1 MVLEQD
7 QGRVQVSL
15 AANRLGADG
24 LALQIVLPALFVGL
38 ALVFSLIAPPFGY
51 YPALR
56 LSPSMYGSHVSFF
69 RWVQRRGAWWGG
81 GRACRHSPDLA
92 PTTHSDDTPGDP
104 EHARLVEALL
114 EEAGLEE
121 PYPKSNSSR

>member
-1 MVLEQD
+1 M
-7 QGRVQVSL
+7 QVSL
-15 AANRLGADG
+15 AADRWGADG

-56 LSPSMYGSHVSFF
+56 LSPSMYGSQVSFF

-81 GRACRHSPDLA
+81 PGPVGIALTLHPLHA
-92 PTTHSDDTPGDP
+92 AMTLQGTLNTP
-104 EHARLVEALL
+104 AW
-114 EEAGLEE
+114 
-121 PYPKSNSSR
+121 SRPC

>member
-1 MVLEQD
+1 M
-7 QGRVQVSL
+7 QVSL
-15 AANRLGADG
+15 AADRWGADG

-56 LSPSMYGSHVSFF
+56 LSPSMYGSQVSFF

-81 GRACRHSPDLA
+81 ARACGHSPDPA
-92 PTTHSDDTPGDP
+92 PTTRSDDTPGDP
-104 EHARLVEALL
+104 EHTRLVEALL

>member
-15 AANRLGADG
+15 AADRRRADG

-56 LSPSMYGSHVSFF
+56 LSPSMYGSQVSFF
-69 RWVQRRGAWWGG
+69 RWVQRRGAWCGG
-81 GRACRHSPDLA
+81 QGCGHSPDPA